1 MVMAGWG
8 RSTEVD
14 FARERDGGRR
24 RVKLEA
30 RRRIRWEGGGG
41 SPKMK
46 NLMKPKSSMARENWP
61 RKKAR
66 RAFIVGGIL
75 GYGSSPVMSA

>member
-1 MVMAGWG
+1 MIAGVG

-14 FARERDGGRR
+14 FVLDRLGGRR
-24 RVKLEA
+24 SVKLEA

-46 NLMKPKSSMARENWP
+46 NLMKAKRRTASEN
-61 RKKAR
+61 
-66 RAFIVGGIL
+66 
-75 GYGSSPVMSA
+75 

>member
-1 MVMAGWG
+1 M
-8 RSTEVD
+8 
-14 FARERDGGRR
+14 
-24 RVKLEA
+24 VKLEA

-46 NLMKPKSSMARENWP
+46 NLMKAKRRTARENWP

-66 RAFIVGGIL
+66 RAFILPMIESRAAHQAGYEVMYVSMKRLRWYIL
-75 GYGSSPVMSA
+75 LVTS